1 MPRLLHSLPKG
12 PDFKALLGG
21 NSMSGG
27 KFGSLWRT
35 HRAAGLGFASVLA
48 LCAASGGALAQ
59 DDAADAAEAADGESD
74 TIIVSARR
82 RNESLQDVP
91 IAVSAFGAEQLSD
104 IGAVDLTDV
113 GDLAPNTT
121 LETTR
126 ASNTTLSAFIR
137 GVGQQDPVS
146 GFEAGVGIYIDDV
159 YLNRPQAALLDI
171 YDIERIEVLRGPQG
185 TLYGRNTIGG
195 AVKYVTRRLSD
206 EPEGSIRVT
215 GGTYGQIDALGTFS
229 LPIATDSG
237 IGDLLIGGSV
247 AYWHRD
253 GFGDNHNLVEL
264 ENYNKEILAGRLSV
278 EWNPSDDVSFR
289 ILGDWTDDNSDPK
302 QGHRLLPFPGYPV
315 LDNVFDTAS
324 ALNMPEQSVVA
335 KGVSGVFE
343 WKADENFTIKNILA
357 YREDRTETPIDFDS
371 LPIVDLDVPGVYD
384 NNQFSEEFQVLF
396 ESGSLNG
403 LLGFY
408 YLDADALTQFDVLLA
423 GVSLDPSIATAVFT
437 SADVNTKTWSIFGDL
452 TYDLTDTLSVSL
464 GGRYTSDKR
473 GMDLDRQ
480 IFLGGVSPTF
490 GGPVRAPFLTQTDL
504 VADAK
509 FEDFS
514 PRTSISW
521 EPSSEHTFY
530 ASYAKGFKGGSF
542 DPRCVASTAPDID
555 GDGTTG
561 AAGDFDDQRAFCL
574 FQPETINTYEIGWKN
589 NLAGG
594 RFRSSLAGFYSKYK
608 DVQIPGSIGV
618 DTNGD
623 GTADTFAGVTT
634 NAAKAT
640 IYGVE
645 FEGNAVLF
653 ENMSGNGDALD
664 WQFSL
669 GYINAEFDEYFGRGS
684 PPPDITDLAVF
695 QNTPRWT
702 AYNRLT
708 YTTPTNLFGAGG
720 TTSVFTSVAY
730 KSLTRQFNFVTPLD
744 QPQYALLDAGLVWK
758 SPSGRLKLSVIGT
771 NLADKRYVVAGY
783 DFVTAFPAFGN
794 SPLGVS
800 GVLTTFYGN
809 PRQVFGTVEV
819 AF

>member
-1 MPRLLHSLPKG
+1 MI
-12 PDFKALLGG
+12 GG
-21 NSMSGG
+21 NSRNS
-27 KFGSLWRT
+27 WRKR
-35 HRAAGLGFASVLA
+35 RAAGLGFASILA

-59 DDAADAAEAADGESD
+59 DETTAADAASNGDD

-91 IAVSAFGAEQLSD
+91 VAVSAFGGEQLSD
-104 IGAVDLTDV
+104 IGAVDLTDI

-126 ASNTTLSAFIR
+126 GSNTTLSAFIR

-159 YLNRPQAALLDI
+159 YLNRPQAAVLDI
-171 YDIERIEVLRGPQG
+171 YDVERVEVLRGPQG

-206 EPEGSIRVT
+206 EASASLRVT
-215 GGTYGQIDALGTFS
+215 GGTYGQIDALGTFN
-229 LPIATDSG
+229 LPIVTDSG

-253 GFGDNHNLVEL
+253 GFGDNHTLIDL
-264 ENYNKEILAGRLSV
+264 ENYNKDILAGRFSV

-289 ILGDWTDDNSDPK
+289 VLGDWTDDNSDPK
-302 QGHRLLPFPGYPV
+302 QGHRLLAFPGFPV
-315 LDNVFDTAS
+315 LENVFDTAG
-324 ALNMPEQSVVA
+324 ALNTPEQSVVA
-335 KGVSGVFE
+335 KGISGVFE
-343 WKADENFTIKNILA
+343 WKMGENFTIKNILA

-371 LPIVDLDVPGVYD
+371 LPIVDLDVATIYD
-384 NNQFSEEFQVLF
+384 NSQFSEEFQILY
-396 ESGSLNG
+396 ESGRLNG

-408 YLDADALTQFDVLLA
+408 YLDADALTQFDVLL
-423 GVSLDPSIATAVFT
+423 GGTSLDPTTALNVFT
-437 SADVNTKTWSIFGDL
+437 SSDVSTKTWSIFGDF
-452 TYDLTDTLSVSL
+452 TYDLSNTFSVSL

-480 IFLGGVSPTF
+480 IFLGGFSPTF

-504 VADAK
+504 VADAD
-509 FEDFS
+509 FDDFS
-514 PRTSISW
+514 PRTSITW
-521 EPSSEHTFY
+521 EPSADHTLY

-561 AAGDFDDQRAFCL
+561 AAGDFDDQRSFCL

-589 NLAGG
+589 TMFDG
-594 RFRSSLAGFYSKYK
+594 RFRSSLAGFYSKYN

-623 GTADTFAGVTT
+623 GMADTFAGVTT

-640 IYGVE
+640 IYGFEV
-645 FEGNAVLF
+645 EGNAVLI
-653 ENMSGNGDALD
+653 ESGDGDSLD

-669 GYINAEFDEYFGRGS
+669 GYVHAEFDEYFGRGS

-695 QNTPRWT
+695 QNTPKWT

-708 YTTPTNLFGAGG
+708 YTTPTDLLGKDGATSLFA
-720 TTSVFTSVAY
+720 SVAY
-730 KSLTRQFNFVTPLD
+730 KSLTHQFNFVTPLD
-744 QPQYALLDAGLVWK
+744 QPQYALLDAGIVWK
-758 SPSGRLKLSVIGT
+758 SQSGRLKLSVIGT
-771 NLADKRYVVAGY
+771 NLTDKRYVVAGY

-794 SPLGVS
+794 TPLGVS

-809 PRQVFGTVEV
+809 PRQVFGTVEI